1 MLKAIAEFKQLNPF
15 RLIRASAISAEARW
29 FDWRHNVQTRV
40 DASERQQDWNY
51 SFPYLPIRP
60 TAARRLLRSLPIVNY
75 SDYAL
80 VDIGS
85 GKGRMLL
92 VASGFPFR
100 KIVGVEM
107 REDLHN
113 QAQENVRR
121 FRHPRT
127 KCSRIEC
134 KLQDA
139 TLYDFPGG
147 KLVVYLFNPF
157 SQSVMQKVLSRLD
170 DSVEKDPRDIV
181 LVYVYPEFGSQM
193 KSMRNFRMIEETPRN
208 FVARSRY
215 SDIHERRASSACAL

>member
-1 MLKAIAEFKQLNPF
+1 MQNPLKTFAKYVNP
-15 RLIRASAISAEARW
+15 LQMIRTFAISVEARW

-40 DASERQQDWNY
+40 DSSERDQDWSY

-60 TAARRLLRSLPIVNY
+60 ATARRILRSLPIGNH
-75 SDYAL
+75 SDYTL

-92 VASGFPFR
+92 VASEFPFR

-107 REDLHN
+107 REDLHD
-113 QAQENVRR
+113 QALENVQR
-121 FRHPRT
+121 FRHPRA

-134 KLQDA
+134 KLKDA
-139 TLYDFPGG
+139 TLYNFPSG

-157 SQSVMQKVLSRLD
+157 SQGVMQRVLRRLD

-181 LVYVYPEFGSQM
+181 LVYVYPEFGSQI
-193 KSMRNFRMIEETPRN
+193 KNMRNFRMIEETQRS
-208 FVARSRY
+208 FVARSH
-215 SDIHERRASSACAL
+215 SSGIHVSSACAR